1 MEEVRRT
8 WGVDDALLRKL
19 RHKVTD
25 KVYYFAVGKEGGRLV
40 KEWNLIVPKNLE
52 AVVAAG

>member
-1 MEEVRRT
+1 M
-8 WGVDDALLRKL
+8 DDALLRKL